1 MSAFSALIGSLMSPD
16 NATRTTGESMLNELK
31 AQPDILAT
39 CLINALRHSEA
50 VEHRSLCAVLIR
62 RVRSGRC
69 FFQIANARVAAFA
82 SASRACPNRHTVEL
96 SCHKELYLLPR
107 RSLVSSRLAAVR
119 RMDRLVVLVVLLVLV
134 VLVVSLS
141 FLPLRPSHSWTH
153 DSQVLTRDD
162 ELWPKLSPPL
172 KHNVKSE
179 LLACLHQEPERSI
192 TRKVCDSVS
201 EIAVEIFDEVKVEV
215 MKSTNA
221 ESENDAV
228 VQHTVQTFLKENQG
242 WPELLPFI
250 FQCVQ
255 TGNPSHAESAFLV
268 FDQLA
273 RYCMDMLIQYLG
285 TIHGALSAGLA
296 NPSLDVKI
304 CAFSATTTFIGFL
317 ESAAER
323 EKFQSLVPSLLGVLS
338 EALNAGDEI
347 AANTAVENLIEVADE
362 HPRFLRKQIH
372 DVAGAMI
379 KIAEAESLDDA
390 TRRLAAEF
398 LVTLCEARDK
408 APGMMRKLPQLVQQ
422 LFNCCVAFLLE
433 IDDDPSWHTADDE
446 KDEDAGETE
455 LYEFG
460 QECLDRISMSI
471 GGKSMLPVA
480 GQAFSALMADGDW
493 KKRHAAL
500 VGLAQIAEGCER
512 VMKQRP
518 VLSELVAM
526 CVKGTSDPHAK
537 VRWAACQGLGQ
548 LCTDLCPDLQESH
561 HEPILGALIG
571 LMEDFSNPRVQAHS
585 CAAVVNFAEGCDQ
598 DIMGPYLDALITKLL
613 ALVRNGRKNV
623 QEGALTAMAS
633 IADASGDYF
642 IKYYDECVPLLREI
656 LEKASDRSYHMMRA
670 KTLECISLVGMAVGK
685 EKFGPDAAGIMQ
697 IMQNVQTAGLD
708 PDDPFASYMLQA
720 AARICTALGQDFV
733 PYLPIV
739 MPPMLQAAGAK
750 PDFKVADADDEG
762 AGNDEDDTETFFVA
776 GKRVSLHTSAL
787 DEKATACSMLCCFA
801 YELKEGFCQHVEEVK
816 NIMIPLLKFYFNE
829 EVRIAAAQTLPELLK
844 SYVEGASKGM
854 GPTEDMCRNLA
865 IELWPQLVDSLK
877 SEVDPNVV
885 HVMLQSVQEMIDVAK
900 GPMLMPVDLMGP
912 VFDAFQVVLK
922 DYEERRDMRME
933 RTEGE
938 DFDAEEE
945 EALMEE
951 HEAESELLDAL
962 GNSLTSILK
971 LYGDAA
977 LQFVEALLPNFSTF
991 LGPARYVEERRV
1003 ALILMDDVIQY
1014 SPAGA
1019 AKYANQVLPQ
1029 LLQGSADQD
1038 PGVRQSCVYGLG
1050 RTAEHRQGDFKPHAQ
1065 NAVNIVLAIINDSDA
1080 RSEENILATENAVG
1094 ALGKFLEFHPE
1105 CVDPAAGTLFVQN
1118 LPLMEDDEEAR
1129 VVHPQ
1134 LVRLVSSND
1143 MRILGQS
1150 NANLPKIMEVL
1161 VKILGQGE
1169 KLISAE
1175 DTPAAVALVKQLN
1188 GVVPGVFERSMS
1200 GMKPKQQEAIMA
1212 AMQ

>member
-1 MSAFSALIGSLMSPD
+1 M
-16 NATRTTGESMLNELK
+16 
-31 AQPDILAT
+31 
-39 CLINALRHSEA
+39 
-50 VEHRSLCAVLIR
+50 
-62 RVRSGRC
+62 
-69 FFQIANARVAAFA
+69 
-82 SASRACPNRHTVEL
+82 
-96 SCHKELYLLPR
+96 
-107 RSLVSSRLAAVR
+107 
-119 RMDRLVVLVVLLVLV
+119 
-134 VLVVSLS
+134 
-141 FLPLRPSHSWTH
+141 
-153 DSQVLTRDD
+153 
-162 ELWPKLSPPL
+162 
-172 KHNVKSE
+172 
-179 LLACLHQEPERSI
+179 
-192 TRKVCDSVS
+192 CDSVS

-215 MKSTNA
+215 MKSLNK
-221 ESENDAV
+221 ESEDDDVKN
-228 VQHTVQTFLKENQG
+228 HTVQIFLKENQG

-255 TGNPSHAESAFLV
+255 TGNPSHGESAFLV

-285 TIHGALSAGLA
+285 TIHGALSAGLS

-304 CAFSATTTFIGFL
+304 AAFTATSTFIGFL
-317 ESAAER
+317 ESPTER
-323 EKFQSLVPSLLGVLS
+323 EKFQSLVPALLSVLS
-338 EALNAGDEI
+338 DALNAGDEI

-372 DVAGAMI
+372 EVAGAMI

-398 LVTLCEARDK
+398 LVTLCEARDR
-408 APGMMRKLPQLVQQ
+408 APGMMRKLPHLVQQ

-433 IDDDPSWHTADDE
+433 IEDDPDWYTAEDE
-446 KDEDAGETE
+446 KNEDAGETE

-460 QECLDRISMSI
+460 QECLDRISISI

-500 VGLAQIAEGCER
+500 VGLAQIAEGCEK
-512 VMKQRP
+512 VMKQEP
-518 VLSELVAM
+518 VMSELVAM
-526 CVKGTSDPHAK
+526 CVKGMSDQHAK

-548 LCTDLCPDLQESH
+548 LCTDLGPDLQESH
-561 HEPILGALIG
+561 HESILRALIG
-571 LMEDFSNPRVQAHS
+571 LMEDFANPRVQAHA

-613 ALVRNGRKNV
+613 ALIQNGRKNV

-642 IKYYDECVPLLREI
+642 IKYYDNCVPLLREI
-656 LEKASDRSYHMMRA
+656 LEKANDRSYHMMRA
-670 KTLECISLVGMAVGK
+670 KALECISLVGMAVGK
-685 EKFGPDAAGIMQ
+685 DKFANDAGAIMQ
-697 IMQNVQTAGLD
+697 FMQNVQAAGLD

-739 MPPMLQAAGAK
+739 MPPMLEAAGAK
-750 PDFKVADADDEG
+750 PDFKVAEGDEDG
-762 AGNDEDDTETFFVA
+762 AGNEDDDTETFFVA

-787 DEKATACSMLCCFA
+787 EEKATACSMLCCFA
-801 YELKEGFCQHVEEVK
+801 YELKEGFCQYVEQVK

-844 SYVEGASKGM
+844 SFVEGASKGM
-854 GPTEDMCRNLA
+854 GPTEDNCRQIAAEMWPHLVESLA
-865 IELWPQLVDSLK
+865 K
-877 SEVDPNVV
+877 EVDPDVV
-885 HVMLQSVQEMIDVAK
+885 HIMLQSVQEMVDVAK
-900 GPMLMPVDLMGP
+900 GPMIMPVDLMGP
-912 VFDAFQVVLK
+912 VFDAFQQVLK
-922 DYEERRDMRME
+922 DYEERRDLRME
-933 RTEGE
+933 RTVGE

-977 LQFVEALLPNFSTF
+977 LQFVEALLPSFYNF

-1019 AKYANQVLPQ
+1019 AKYTNHVLPQ
-1029 LLQGSADQD
+1029 LLQGSRDQNA
-1038 PGVRQSCVYGLG
+1038 GVRQSCVYGLG
-1050 RTAEHRQGDFKPHAQ
+1050 RTAEHRQADFRPHVQ
-1065 NAVNIVLAIINDSDA
+1065 TAVSIVMTIINDPEA
-1080 RSEENILATENAVG
+1080 RNEDNILATENAVG

-1105 CVDPAAGTLFVQN
+1105 CMDPTAGTLFVQN
-1118 LPLMEDDEEAR
+1118 LPLTEDDEEAR

-1134 LVRLVSSND
+1134 LVRLVSAND
-1143 MRILGQS
+1143 TRILGPS
-1150 NANLPKIMEVL
+1150 NANLAKIMEVL
-1161 VKILGQGE
+1161 VKVLGHGE

-1175 DTPAAVALVKQLN
+1175 DAPAAVALVKQLN
-1188 GVVPGVFERSMS
+1188 GAVPGAFESS
-1200 GMKPKQQEAIMA
+1200 LSTLKPKQQEAVMA
-1212 AMQ
+1212 MLR

>member
-1 MSAFSALIGSLMSPD
+1 M
-16 NATRTTGESMLNELK
+16 
-31 AQPDILAT
+31 
-39 CLINALRHSEA
+39 
-50 VEHRSLCAVLIR
+50 
-62 RVRSGRC
+62 
-69 FFQIANARVAAFA
+69 
-82 SASRACPNRHTVEL
+82 
-96 SCHKELYLLPR
+96 
-107 RSLVSSRLAAVR
+107 
-119 RMDRLVVLVVLLVLV
+119 
-134 VLVVSLS
+134 
-141 FLPLRPSHSWTH
+141 
-153 DSQVLTRDD
+153 LTRDD

-192 TRKVCDSVS
+192 TKKVCDSVS

-215 MKSTNA
+215 MKSLNK
-221 ESENDAV
+221 ESEDDDVKN
-228 VQHTVQTFLKENQG
+228 HTVQIFLKENQG

-255 TGNPSHAESAFLV
+255 TGNPSHGESAFLV

-285 TIHGALSAGLA
+285 TIHGALSAGLS

-304 CAFSATTTFIGFL
+304 AAFTATSTFIGFL
-317 ESAAER
+317 ESPTER
-323 EKFQSLVPSLLGVLS
+323 EKFQSLVPALLGVLS
-338 EALNAGDEI
+338 DALNAGDEI

-372 DVAGAMI
+372 EVAGAMI

-398 LVTLCEARDK
+398 LVTLCEARER
-408 APGMMRKLPQLVQQ
+408 APGMMRKLPHLVQQ

-433 IDDDPSWHTADDE
+433 IEDDPDWYTAEDE
-446 KDEDAGETE
+446 KNEDAGETE

-460 QECLDRISMSI
+460 QECLDRISISI

-500 VGLAQIAEGCER
+500 VGLAQIAEGCEK
-512 VMKQRP
+512 VMKQEP
-518 VLSELVAM
+518 VMSELVAM
-526 CVKGTSDPHAK
+526 CVKGMSDQHAK

-548 LCTDLCPDLQESH
+548 LCTDLGPDLQESH
-561 HEPILGALIG
+561 HESILRALIG
-571 LMEDFSNPRVQAHS
+571 LMEDFANPRVQAHA

-613 ALVRNGRKNV
+613 ALIQNGRKNV

-642 IKYYDECVPLLREI
+642 IKYYDNCVPLLREI
-656 LEKASDRSYHMMRA
+656 LEKANDRSYHMMRA
-670 KTLECISLVGMAVGK
+670 KALECISLVGMAVGK
-685 EKFGPDAAGIMQ
+685 EKFANDAGAIMQ
-697 IMQNVQTAGLD
+697 FMQNVQAAGLD

-739 MPPMLQAAGAK
+739 MPPMLEAAGAK
-750 PDFKVADADDEG
+750 PDFKVAEGDEDG
-762 AGNDEDDTETFFVA
+762 AGNEDDDTETFFVA

-787 DEKATACSMLCCFA
+787 EEKATACSMLCCFA
-801 YELKEGFCQHVEEVK
+801 YELKEGFCQYVEQVK

-844 SYVEGASKGM
+844 SFVEGASKGM
-854 GPTEDMCRNLA
+854 GPTEDNCRQIAAEMWPHLVESLA
-865 IELWPQLVDSLK
+865 K
-877 SEVDPNVV
+877 EVDPDVV
-885 HVMLQSVQEMIDVAK
+885 HIMLQSVQEMVDVAK
-900 GPMLMPVDLMGP
+900 GPMIMPVDLMGP
-912 VFDAFQVVLK
+912 VFDAFQQVLK
-922 DYEERRDMRME
+922 DYEERRDLRME
-933 RTEGE
+933 RTVGE

-977 LQFVEALLPNFSTF
+977 LQFVEALLPSFYDF

-1019 AKYANQVLPQ
+1019 AKYTNHVLPQ
-1029 LLQGSADQD
+1029 LLQGSRDQNA
-1038 PGVRQSCVYGLG
+1038 GVRQSCVYGLG
-1050 RTAEHRQGDFKPHAQ
+1050 RTAEHRQADFRPHVQ
-1065 NAVNIVLAIINDSDA
+1065 TAVSIVMTIINDPEA
-1080 RSEENILATENAVG
+1080 RNEDNILATENAVG

-1105 CVDPAAGTLFVQN
+1105 CMDPTAGTLFVQN
-1118 LPLMEDDEEAR
+1118 LPLTEDDEEAR

-1134 LVRLVSSND
+1134 LVRLVSAND
-1143 MRILGQS
+1143 TRILGPS
-1150 NANLPKIMEVL
+1150 NANLAKIMEVL
-1161 VKILGQGE
+1161 VKVLWHGE

-1175 DTPAAVALVKQLN
+1175 DAPAAVALVKQLN
-1188 GVVPGVFERSMS
+1188 GAVPGAFESS
-1200 GMKPKQQEAIMA
+1200 LSTLKPKQQEAVMA
-1212 AMQ
+1212 MLR

>member
-1 MSAFSALIGSLMSPD
+1 M
-16 NATRTTGESMLNELK
+16 
-31 AQPDILAT
+31 
-39 CLINALRHSEA
+39 
-50 VEHRSLCAVLIR
+50 
-62 RVRSGRC
+62 
-69 FFQIANARVAAFA
+69 
-82 SASRACPNRHTVEL
+82 
-96 SCHKELYLLPR
+96 
-107 RSLVSSRLAAVR
+107 
-119 RMDRLVVLVVLLVLV
+119 
-134 VLVVSLS
+134 
-141 FLPLRPSHSWTH
+141 
-153 DSQVLTRDD
+153 LTRDD

-192 TRKVCDSVS
+192 TKKVCDSVS

-215 MKSTNA
+215 MKSLNK
-221 ESENDAV
+221 ESEDNEV
-228 VQHTVQTFLKENQG
+228 NEHTVQIFLKENQG

-255 TGNPSHAESAFLV
+255 TGNPSHGESAFLV

-285 TIHGALSAGLA
+285 TIHGALSAGLS

-304 CAFSATTTFIGFL
+304 AAFIATSTFIGYL
-317 ESAAER
+317 ESPTER
-323 EKFQSLVPSLLGVLS
+323 EKFQSLVPALLSVLS
-338 EALNAGDEI
+338 DALNAGDEI

-372 DVAGAMI
+372 EVAGAMI
-379 KIAEAESLDDA
+379 KIAEAGSLDDA

-398 LVTLCEARDK
+398 LVTLCEARERD
-408 APGMMRKLPQLVQQ
+408 PGMMRKLPHLVQQ

-433 IDDDPSWHTADDE
+433 IEDDPDWYTAEDE
-446 KDEDAGETE
+446 KNEDAGETE

-460 QECLDRISMSI
+460 QECLDRISISI

-500 VGLAQIAEGCER
+500 VGLAQIAEGCEK
-512 VMKQRP
+512 VMKQEP
-518 VLSELVAM
+518 VMSELVAM
-526 CVKGTSDPHAK
+526 CVKGMSDQHAK

-548 LCTDLCPDLQESH
+548 LCTDLGPDLQESH
-561 HEPILGALIG
+561 HESILRALIG
-571 LMEDFSNPRVQAHS
+571 LMEDFANPRVQAHA

-613 ALVRNGRKNV
+613 ALIQNGRKNV

-642 IKYYDECVPLLREI
+642 IKYYDNCVPLLREI
-656 LEKASDRSYHMMRA
+656 LEKANDRSYHMMRA
-670 KTLECISLVGMAVGK
+670 KALECISLVGMAVGK
-685 EKFGPDAAGIMQ
+685 DKFANDAGAIMQ
-697 IMQNVQTAGLD
+697 FMQNVQAAGLD

-739 MPPMLQAAGAK
+739 MPPMLEAAGAK
-750 PDFKVADADDEG
+750 PDFKVAEGDEDG
-762 AGNDEDDTETFFVA
+762 AGNEDDDTETFFVA

-787 DEKATACSMLCCFA
+787 EEKATACSMLCCFA
-801 YELKEGFCQHVEEVK
+801 YELKEGFCQYVEQVK

-844 SYVEGASKGM
+844 SFVEGASKGM
-854 GPTEDMCRNLA
+854 GPTEDNCRQIAAEMWPHLVESLA
-865 IELWPQLVDSLK
+865 K
-877 SEVDPNVV
+877 EVDPDVV
-885 HVMLQSVQEMIDVAK
+885 HIMLQSVQEMVDVAK
-900 GPMLMPVDLMGP
+900 GPMIMPVDLMGP
-912 VFDAFQVVLK
+912 VFDAFQQVLK
-922 DYEERRDMRME
+922 DYEERRDLRME
-933 RTEGE
+933 RTVGE

-977 LQFVEALLPNFSTF
+977 LQFVEALLPSFYNF

-1019 AKYANQVLPQ
+1019 AKYTNHVLPQ
-1029 LLQGSADQD
+1029 LLQGSRDQNA
-1038 PGVRQSCVYGLG
+1038 GVRQSCVYGLG
-1050 RTAEHRQGDFKPHAQ
+1050 RTAEHRQADFKPHAQ
-1065 NAVNIVLAIINDSDA
+1065 TAVSIVMTIINDPEA
-1080 RSEENILATENAVG
+1080 RNEDNILATENAVG

-1105 CVDPAAGTLFVQN
+1105 CMDPTAGTLFVQN
-1118 LPLMEDDEEAR
+1118 LPLTEDDEEAR

-1134 LVRLVSSND
+1134 LVRLVSAND
-1143 MRILGQS
+1143 TRILGPS
-1150 NANLPKIMEVL
+1150 NANLAKIMEVL
-1161 VKILGQGE
+1161 VKVLGHGE

-1175 DTPAAVALVKQLN
+1175 DAPAAVALVKQLN
-1188 GVVPGVFERSMS
+1188 GAVPGAFESS
-1200 GMKPKQQEAIMA
+1200 LSTLKPKQQEAVMA
-1212 AMQ
+1212 MLR

>member
-1 MSAFSALIGSLMSPD
+1 MIIVNPVEESWRLAVMRWNDSFPVSSLSP
-16 NATRTTGESMLNELK
+16 
-31 AQPDILAT
+31 
-39 CLINALRHSEA
+39 CL
-50 VEHRSLCAVLIR
+50 
-62 RVRSGRC
+62 
-69 FFQIANARVAAFA
+69 
-82 SASRACPNRHTVEL
+82 T
-96 SCHKELYLLPR
+96 R
-107 RSLVSSRLAAVR
+107 RSTC
-119 RMDRLVVLVVLLVLV
+119 
-134 VLVVSLS
+134 
-141 FLPLRPSHSWTH
+141 FP
-153 DSQVLTRDD
+153 QVLTRDD

-192 TRKVCDSVS
+192 TKKVCDSVS

-215 MKSTNA
+215 MKSMNA
-221 ESENDAV
+221 ESENEAV
-228 VQHTVQTFLKENQG
+228 VQHTVQNFLKENQG

-285 TIHGALSAGLA
+285 TIHGALSTGLA

-379 KIAEAESLDDA
+379 KIADAESLDDA

-433 IDDDPSWHTADDE
+433 IDDDPSWHTAEDE

-493 KKRHAAL
+493 KKRHAAF
-500 VGLAQIAEGCER
+500 VGLAQIAEGCEK
-512 VMKQRP
+512 VMKQEP
-518 VLSELVAM
+518 VMSELVAM

-561 HEPILGALIG
+561 HEPILRALIG
-571 LMEDFSNPRVQAHS
+571 LMDDFSNPRVQAHS
-585 CAAVVNFAEGCDQ
+585 CAAIVNFAEGCDQ

-613 ALVRNGRKNV
+613 ALIQNGRKNV

-642 IKYYDECVPLLREI
+642 IKYYDNCVPLLREI
-656 LEKASDRSYHMMRA
+656 LEKANDRSYHMMRA
-670 KTLECISLVGMAVGK
+670 KALECISLVGMAVGK

-697 IMQNVQTAGLD
+697 IMQNVQAAGLD

-750 PDFKVADADDEG
+750 PDFKVADGDDDGG
-762 AGNDEDDTETFFVA
+762 AGNDEEDTETFFVA

-801 YELKEGFCQHVEEVK
+801 YELKEGFCQYVEEVK

-844 SYVEGASKGM
+844 SYVEGASKRM

-865 IELWPQLVDSLK
+865 IELWPQLVDSLRN
-877 SEVDPNVV
+877 EVDPDVV
-885 HVMLQSVQEMIDVAK
+885 HIMLQSVQEMIDVAK

-922 DYEERRDMRME
+922 DYEERRDVRME

-1038 PGVRQSCVYGLG
+1038 AGVRQSCVYGLG
-1050 RTAEHRQGDFKPHAQ
+1050 RTAEHRPADFKPHAQ
-1065 NAVNIVLAIINDSDA
+1065 NAVNIVLAIINDGDA

-1105 CVDPAAGTLFVQN
+1105 CVDPGAGTLFVQS
-1118 LPLMEDDEEAR
+1118 LPLMADDEEAK

-1143 MRILGQS
+1143 TRILGQS

-1161 VKILGQGE
+1161 VKVLGHGD

-1188 GVVPGVFERSMS
+1188 DAVPGVLERSLS
-1200 GMKPKQQEAIMA
+1200 ALKAKQQEAVMA
-1212 AMQ
+1212 AML

>member
-1 MSAFSALIGSLMSPD
+1 M
-16 NATRTTGESMLNELK
+16 
-31 AQPDILAT
+31 
-39 CLINALRHSEA
+39 
-50 VEHRSLCAVLIR
+50 
-62 RVRSGRC
+62 
-69 FFQIANARVAAFA
+69 
-82 SASRACPNRHTVEL
+82 
-96 SCHKELYLLPR
+96 
-107 RSLVSSRLAAVR
+107 
-119 RMDRLVVLVVLLVLV
+119 
-134 VLVVSLS
+134 
-141 FLPLRPSHSWTH
+141 
-153 DSQVLTRDD
+153 LTRDD

-192 TRKVCDSVS
+192 TKKVCVSVS

-215 MKSTNA
+215 MKSLNK
-221 ESENDAV
+221 ESEDDDVKN
-228 VQHTVQTFLKENQG
+228 HTVQIFLKENQG

-255 TGNPSHAESAFLV
+255 TGNPSHGESAFLV

-285 TIHGALSAGLA
+285 TIHGALSAGLS

-304 CAFSATTTFIGFL
+304 AAFTATSTFIGFL
-317 ESAAER
+317 ESPTER
-323 EKFQSLVPSLLGVLS
+323 EKFQSLVPALLGVLS
-338 EALNAGDEI
+338 DALNAGDEI

-372 DVAGAMI
+372 EVAGAMI
-379 KIAEAESLDDA
+379 KIAETESLDDA

-398 LVTLCEARDK
+398 LVTLCEARDR
-408 APGMMRKLPQLVQQ
+408 APGMMRKLPHLVQQ

-433 IDDDPSWHTADDE
+433 IEDDPDWYTAEDE
-446 KDEDAGETE
+446 KNEDAGETE

-460 QECLDRISMSI
+460 QECLDRISISI

-500 VGLAQIAEGCER
+500 VGLAQIAEGCEK
-512 VMKQRP
+512 VMKQEP
-518 VLSELVAM
+518 VMSELVAM
-526 CVKGTSDPHAK
+526 CVKGMSDQHAK

-548 LCTDLCPDLQESH
+548 LCTDLGPDLQESH
-561 HEPILGALIG
+561 HESILRALIG
-571 LMEDFSNPRVQAHS
+571 LMEDFANPRVQAHA

-613 ALVRNGRKNV
+613 ALIQNGRKNV

-642 IKYYDECVPLLREI
+642 IKYYDNCVPLLREI
-656 LEKASDRSYHMMRA
+656 LEKANDRSYHMMRA
-670 KTLECISLVGMAVGK
+670 KALECISLVGMAVGK
-685 EKFGPDAAGIMQ
+685 EKFANDAGAIMQ
-697 IMQNVQTAGLD
+697 FMQNVQAAGLD

-739 MPPMLQAAGAK
+739 MPPMLEAAGAK
-750 PDFKVADADDEG
+750 PDFKVAEGDEDG
-762 AGNDEDDTETFFVA
+762 AGNEDDDTETFFVA

-787 DEKATACSMLCCFA
+787 EEKATACSMLCCFA
-801 YELKEGFCQHVEEVK
+801 YELKEGFCQYVEQVK

-844 SYVEGASKGM
+844 SFVEGASKGM
-854 GPTEDMCRNLA
+854 GPTEDNCRQIAAEMWPHLVESLA
-865 IELWPQLVDSLK
+865 K
-877 SEVDPNVV
+877 EVDPDVV
-885 HVMLQSVQEMIDVAK
+885 HIMLQSVQEMVDVAK
-900 GPMLMPVDLMGP
+900 GPMIMPVDLMGP
-912 VFDAFQVVLK
+912 VFDAFQQVLK
-922 DYEERRDMRME
+922 DYEERRDLRME
-933 RTEGE
+933 RTVGE

-977 LQFVEALLPNFSTF
+977 LQFVEALLPSFYDF

-1019 AKYANQVLPQ
+1019 AKYTNHVLPQ
-1029 LLQGSADQD
+1029 LLQGSRDQNA
-1038 PGVRQSCVYGLG
+1038 GVRQSCVYGLG
-1050 RTAEHRQGDFKPHAQ
+1050 RTAEHRQADFRPHVQ
-1065 NAVNIVLAIINDSDA
+1065 TAVSIVMTIINDPEA
-1080 RSEENILATENAVG
+1080 RNEDNILATENAVG

-1105 CVDPAAGTLFVQN
+1105 CMDPTAGTLFVQN
-1118 LPLMEDDEEAR
+1118 LPLTEDDEEAR

-1134 LVRLVSSND
+1134 LVRLVSAND
-1143 MRILGQS
+1143 TRILGPS
-1150 NANLPKIMEVL
+1150 NANLAKIMEVL
-1161 VKILGQGE
+1161 VKVLGHGE

-1175 DTPAAVALVKQLN
+1175 DAPAAVALVKQLN
-1188 GVVPGVFERSMS
+1188 GAVPGAFESS
-1200 GMKPKQQEAIMA
+1200 LSTLKPKQQEAVMA
-1212 AMQ
+1212 MLR